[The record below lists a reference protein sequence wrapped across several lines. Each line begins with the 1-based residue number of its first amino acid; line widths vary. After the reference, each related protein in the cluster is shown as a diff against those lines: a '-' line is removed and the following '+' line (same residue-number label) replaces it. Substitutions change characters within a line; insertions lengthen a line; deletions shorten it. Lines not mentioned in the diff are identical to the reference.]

1 MRMPEPNKG
10 HYLNNELNNGY
21 VYTNLSDIIINEDIA
36 KNYLTLFTGKLN
48 NKFKNINLESVHT
61 KRQREK
67 TRLNTKFVNFF
78 RTSSEYSL
86 GSK

>member
-36 KNYLTLFTGKLN
+36 KNYLTLFTGKQT
-48 NKFKNINLESVHT
+48 I
-61 KRQREK
+61 
-67 TRLNTKFVNFF
+67 
-78 RTSSEYSL
+78 
-86 GSK
+86 